1 MAQLADSPVLSIL
14 MVNWNTREMTL
25 ECLRSLYAETRET
38 SFEVVMIDNDSAD
51 GSADAIATEFPQ
63 VRLVREHANHG
74 FARATNM
81 AADMAEGRYLLLL
94 NTDTVVLNGAI
105 DRLMAFAER
114 EPQAQIWGGRTVFGD
129 RALNPTSCWAQPT
142 LWSSF
147 SFALGLSGAFAQSET
162 FNPEGYGGW
171 RRDSERQ
178 VDIVTGCLFL
188 MRRDF
193 WRQLGGFD
201 TTFFMYGEEADLC
214 ARARALGARPMITP
228 ESEIVHYGGAS
239 AAARADKIIYV
250 FGSRVGLIERH
261 MVARDRAAAKRLLMF
276 AAWLRATGYGAAH
289 MLRPARYAKAAGE
302 WREVWRQRRLWAQG
316 PLTGPVATSRIAPI
330 PAG

>member
-25 ECLRSLYAETRET
+25 ECLRSLYVETRET
-38 SFEVVMIDNDSAD
+38 SFEVVLIDNDSAD
-51 GSADAIATEFPQ
+51 GSADAIAAEFPQ

-129 RALNPTSCWAQPT
+129 RSLNPTSCWAQPT
-142 LWSSF
+142 LWSIT
-147 SFALGLSGAFAQSET
+147 SFAFGLSGAFRDNAL

-171 RRDSERQ
+171 RRDSVRE

-188 MRRDF
+188 IERSV
-193 WRQLGGFD
+193 WRALDGFD
-201 TTFFMYGEEADLC
+201 PAFFMYGEEADLC
-214 ARARALGARPMITP
+214 ARARTAGAKPMITP
-228 ESEIVHYGGAS
+228 EAEIVHYGGAS
-239 AAARADKIIYV
+239 AAARADKIVYV
-250 FGSRVGLIERH
+250 FGSRIGLINRY
-261 MVARDRAAAKRLLMF
+261 MTGPRQWLARQLVAF
-276 AAWLRATGYGAAH
+276 AVLLRAFGYGVLA
-289 MLRPARYAKAAGE
+289 RVSRNERYAKPAAE
-302 WREVWRQRRLWAQG
+302 WRQSWARRDRWLG
-316 PLTGPVATSRIAPI
+316 GPVSGAL
-330 PAG
+330 

>member
-38 SFEVVMIDNDSAD
+38 SFEVVLIDNDSAD
-51 GSADAIATEFPQ
+51 GSADAIAAEFPQ
-63 VRLVREHANHG
+63 VRLIRESANHG

-81 AADMAEGRYLLLL
+81 AANMAEGAYLLLL

-129 RALNPTSCWAQPT
+129 RSLNPTSCWAQPT

-147 SFALGLSGAFAQSET
+147 SFALGLSGAFAQSAT

-171 RRDSERQ
+171 RRDSERR

-214 ARARALGARPMITP
+214 ARARALGAVPMITP
-228 ESEIVHYGGAS
+228 DSEIVHYGGAS
-239 AAARADKIIYV
+239 AAARAEKLIYV
-250 FGSRVGLIERH
+250 FGARIGLIDRH
-261 MVARDRAAAKRLLMF
+261 MTARSRWAAKRSLQF
-276 AAWLRATGYGAAH
+276 AAWFRATAYSSAGILAPGRYG
-289 MLRPARYAKAAGE
+289 KAASE
-302 WREVWRQRRLWAQG
+302 WREVWQRRNLWSKG
-316 PLTGPVATSRIAPI
+316 PLSGPVKARKTVTNL
-330 PAG
+330 PA